1 MMNTQCAGAGP
12 GVVNHSELIMP
23 MQGLGDDVA
32 AL

>member
-1 MMNTQCAGAGP
+1 MNTQSAYAGP
-12 GVVNHSELIMP
+12 GVVNHGELIMP

>member
-1 MMNTQCAGAGP
+1 MMNTQCTDAGP
-12 GVVNHSELIMP
+12 GVVNRGKLIMP